1 MYRFLGC
8 VAALAMLLSAALGQT
23 AGQTA
28 PPAKKT
34 SAARKTSIARKTS
47 VARKRPVAAKKP
59 VTARQKVTALQKNAA
74 RKRAVTTAANRK
86 KTPAKPAVTWR
97 NRQIQPTPERYKEI
111 QQALLAKGYLQP
123 EQANGVWDQN
133 SVGALKQFQATQNI
147 DASGKINSLSL
158 IALGLGPKH
167 EDTLPRPQPAAQP
180 DQNR

>member
-8 VAALAMLLSAALGQT
+8 VAALVMILSAAS
-23 AGQTA
+23 GQTA
-28 PPAKKT
+28 PPAKKK
-34 SAARKTSIARKTS
+34 SPAARKTS
-47 VARKRPVAAKKP
+47 VARKTPAAAKKP
-59 VTARQKVTALQKNAA
+59 TTALQQNVAK
-74 RKRAVTTAANRK
+74 KRAATTTANHK

-97 NRQIQPTPERYKEI
+97 NRQLQPTQERYKEI

-123 EQANGVWDQN
+123 EQANGIWDQN
-133 SVGALKQFQATQNI
+133 SAGALKQFQATQNI

-167 EDTLPRPQPAAQP
+167 EDTLPKPQPAAQP

>member
-8 VAALAMLLSAALGQT
+8 VAALVMILSAAS
-23 AGQTA
+23 GQTA
-28 PPAKKT
+28 PPAKKKT
-34 SAARKTSIARKTS
+34 PAATKTSIARKS
-47 VARKRPVAAKKP
+47 PVAAKKP
-59 VTARQKVTALQKNAA
+59 ATPLQKNVAA
-74 RKRAVTTAANRK
+74 KRTGATGANRK

-97 NRQIQPTPERYKEI
+97 NRQLQPTQERYKEI

-123 EQANGVWDQN
+123 EQAKGVWDQN